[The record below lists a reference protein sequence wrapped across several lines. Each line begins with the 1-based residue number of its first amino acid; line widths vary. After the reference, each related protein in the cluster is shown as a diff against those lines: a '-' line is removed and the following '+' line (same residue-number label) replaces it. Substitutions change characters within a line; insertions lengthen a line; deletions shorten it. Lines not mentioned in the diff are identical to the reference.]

1 MMGNHVPNESGIPW
15 AAIKDDYVN
24 GRGTVREIG
33 AHCNVSEWSIYKRA
47 RREGWRRRQPAC
59 ANRIKRKEEP
69 LQRLKGLARRRIEL
83 LEANEQSAGSDHETD
98 AAIARMT
105 ALLKLIER
113 ITTLE
118 QKEKALERARKPAR
132 VVNDARRLE
141 LARRLESLRRQLE
154 MEGDRQPSDG

>member
-59 ANRIKRKEEP
+59 ANRIKMKVEP
-69 LQRLKGLARRRIEL
+69 LQRWNGMALQSNELHEVDQVGAR
-83 LEANEQSAGSDHETD
+83 GVHETVD
-98 AAIARMT
+98 
-105 ALLKLIER
+105 
-113 ITTLE
+113 
-118 QKEKALERARKPAR
+118 P
-132 VVNDARRLE
+132 
-141 LARRLESLRRQLE
+141 
-154 MEGDRQPSDG
+154 